1 MAEMDGNVREKGE
14 ERRRKSV
21 GGWLPRLFAR
31 VPATVHTKL
40 IGAFLAIV
48 ALLVTFGAVGLR
60 VLSDVNRRAENFI
73 KVQRKTAAYR
83 QLQNDTTGQL
93 YSVTS
98 ALLAPNERMLESSL
112 RQLHQFRYDLER
124 GEFVSKDE
132 IELFERIRDEHE
144 RLVQVVTRVVEL
156 TRAGDVA
163 EALELRLTEAQP
175 IADRLE
181 RLTNEMVNRAEADM
195 VATIDENHE
204 AYAVSRWV
212 VIGFAVGSTGLALLL
227 GFGISRSLVEPVK
240 RMDERLRQ
248 IASGDFTR
256 RVEVPNRDELGGLAE
271 NVNRMNE
278 ELRGLYRQIEVAS
291 RHKSEFL
298 ANVSHELRTPLNAI
312 IGYSEMLMEDAEEGG
327 REAAVADLLKIR
339 ASGKHLLALI
349 KDILDLSKIEAGKI
363 NLYTEN
369 FDVVAMINDVASTV
383 RPLAEE
389 NGNTLEIRCH
399 RDTGTMHADPTRV
412 RQMLFNLLS
421 NACKFTERGVV
432 SLDVARHAQEDGEW
446 LGMEVSDTGIG
457 MTPKQVE
464 KLFVPFSQ
472 AEGGTTRKYG
482 GTGLG
487 LAITRQF
494 CDIMG
499 GSITVRSSYGV
510 GTTFSVRLP
519 MRAGQDPARRARSPV
534 FGENPSAEESTDA

>member
-1 MAEMDGNVREKGE
+1 VKSGL
-14 ERRRKSV
+14 RR
-21 GGWLPRLFAR
+21 GWLPRLFAR

-40 IGAFLAIV
+40 IGAFLVIV
-48 ALLVTFGAVGLR
+48 TLLVAFGAVGLR
-60 VLSDVNRRAENFI
+60 ALSDVNRRAENFN

-83 QLQNDTTGQL
+83 QLQNDTTRQL

-124 GEFVSKDE
+124 GEFVSRDE
-132 IELFERIRDEHE
+132 IELFGRIRDE
-144 RLVQVVTRVVEL
+144 RVVEL
-156 TRAGDVA
+156 SRAGEMA
-163 EALELRLTEAQP
+163 EALELRLSEAQP

-195 VATIDENHE
+195 VATIDENHQ

-227 GFGISRSLVEPVK
+227 GFGISQSLVEPVR
-240 RMDERLRQ
+240 RMDERLRE

-256 RVEVPNRDELGGLAE
+256 HVAVPNRDELGWLAE
-271 NVNRMNE
+271 NVNRMND

-312 IGYSEMLMEDAEEGG
+312 IGYSEMLMEDAEEEGK
-327 REAAVADLLKIR
+327 EAAVADLLKIR

-349 KDILDLSKIEAGKI
+349 NDILDLSKIEAGKMS
-363 NLYTEN
+363 LYPEN
-369 FDVVAMINDVASTV
+369 FPVPAMIRDVASTV
-383 RPLAEE
+383 RPIAEK
-389 NGNTLEIRCH
+389 NGNALEIRCH
-399 RDTGTMHADPTRV
+399 PDVGTLYADPTRV

-421 NACKFTERGVV
+421 NACKFTERGIVTLRV
-432 SLDVARHAQEDGEW
+432 GREAREDGEW
-446 LGMEVSDTGIG
+446 LRMAVSDTGIG
-457 MTPKQVE
+457 MTPRQME
-464 KLFVPFSQ
+464 NLFLPFSQ
-472 AEGGTTRKYG
+472 AEGGATRKYG

-487 LAITRQF
+487 LAITKQF

-499 GSITVRSSYGV
+499 GSIDVKSSNGV

-519 MRAGQDPARRARSPV
+519 MRSDGAGSEEVSVEGRPA
-534 FGENPSAEESTDA
+534 GENRDA